1 MECCSVTN
9 ELVHAMTRMYG
20 ALIASVSVVALLLAT
35 NETFARPGGG
45 HGGFTSPRSISRS
58 AAFLHHRTFLHHRRN
73 NVGGFFWP
81 AEGYFDQPSNGEPI
95 GDVAPPASGDVR
107 YTSTYDVPWD
117 WAHRFP
123 PAVAPS
129 DHPYV
134 SSCPTETVTV
144 AGRGGADQTIN
155 VIRCY

>member
-1 MECCSVTN
+1 
-9 ELVHAMTRMYG
+9 MTRIYG

-35 NETFARPGGG
+35 NETFARSGGG
-45 HGGFTSPRSISRS
+45 HGGLTSTRSISRS
-58 AAFLHHRTFLHHRRN
+58 AAFLHHRAFLHHHRRN
-73 NVGGFFWP
+73 NVEGFFWP
-81 AEGYFDQPSNGEPI
+81 AEGSFYEPSNGGPI
-95 GDVAPPASGDVR
+95 GDVTPPASGDVR